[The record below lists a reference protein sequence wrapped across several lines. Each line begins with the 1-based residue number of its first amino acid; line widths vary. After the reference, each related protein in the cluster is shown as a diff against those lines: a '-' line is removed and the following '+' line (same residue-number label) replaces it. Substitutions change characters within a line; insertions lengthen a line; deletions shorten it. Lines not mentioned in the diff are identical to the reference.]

1 VRELV
6 RANSLRLAGARRRSA
21 RGGENVLAALLGP
34 VLYALGPC
42 LTVAAVAVMV
52 LTRDWWG
59 CGIIGALMLARGLN
73 IWIVRSR
80 TAGPSVPPLV
90 SPAQDGVDGG
100 GSSVQSVSSASS
112 VDDGP
117 ADWMVSLDGAHEICL
132 RGLAHDLEAL
142 TTGTWM
148 RAKTE
153 VEGYLEA
160 AAKLIVYLVA
170 AFSGNMHQTGNIVL
184 MVLLLS
190 SAALLALSNAHEDT
204 FCMKGRRAVVVGDG
218 QEWGRPF
225 FAEGGEAATVFPK
238 TEGALPEAT
247 GKQASVVEDVSPGD
261 VTRGDVTPGSHV

>member
-1 VRELV
+1 V
-6 RANSLRLAGARRRSA
+6 RANSLRAARRRSA
-21 RGGENVLAALLGP
+21 NGGDNVLANLLGP

-59 CGIIGALMLARGLN
+59 CGIIGALMVARGLN
-73 IWIVRSR
+73 IWIIRSR
-80 TAGPSVPPLV
+80 TAGTSVPAV
-90 SPAQDGVDGG
+90 ASPQEGVDGG
-100 GSSVQSVSSASS
+100 GGSSVSSASS
-112 VDDGP
+112 GDDDGP

-148 RAKTE
+148 RAKTD

-184 MVLLLS
+184 MVLLLG

-204 FCMKGRRAVVVGDG
+204 FCMKGRRAVVVGEGEG
-218 QEWGRPF
+218 QEWGAPF
-225 FAEGGEAATVFPK
+225 LEEGGETRGFAKKVAF
-238 TEGALPEAT
+238 TEASA
-247 GKQASVVEDVSPGD
+247 KQTSVVEDVSPGD
-261 VTRGDVTPGSHV
+261 VTRGDVSPGSHV